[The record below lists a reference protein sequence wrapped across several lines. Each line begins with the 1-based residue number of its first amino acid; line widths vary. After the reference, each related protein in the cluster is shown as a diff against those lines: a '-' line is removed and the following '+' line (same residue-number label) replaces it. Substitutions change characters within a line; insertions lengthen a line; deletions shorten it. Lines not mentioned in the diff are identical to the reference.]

1 MNEDYGSQISK
12 FRHQTGYCKRHSVDA
27 GKYLRR
33 MSQHSHE
40 PDSVFVLQVADLI
53 SSDTRIN
60 QVLYFQLV
68 FILSDIFRLVL
79 LFAHSFLSHNIA
91 VDRK

>member
-68 FILSDIFRLVL
+68 SIWPKKKIPARTIIRVQF
-79 LFAHSFLSHNIA
+79 FAP
-91 VDRK
+91 